1 MKNTNY
7 PSPVYRKLKGYAF
20 DPSFSATLSKRQSN
34 QVMYKVPWESL
45 KPGPQGE
52 YIAVIDYDPAN
63 GHFYSP
69 IDMDEPFVLADHGMD
84 PAEGDPRFHQQQVY
98 AVIMSVIKQF
108 ERAIGRKIIWSKI
121 TAMQSDDVNET
132 TLYEHKFVKELW
144 VFPHAML
151 QQNAFYSPEK
161 NALLFGYFRASN
173 TWGGNNI
180 PGATIFTCLSPDIV
194 SHEVT
199 HAILHSILP
208 YLTKNTNPDMLAFHE
223 GFADIIALLQRFTF
237 KTVVEDQIKNSR
249 GDLLSP
255 ENLLGD
261 LAIQFGQAVSGNRRA
276 LRSFLVSRD
285 ETGAVHNIVADPS
298 LYNTLTEAHSRGGL
312 LVAAVFDAFVR
323 LYKYKVA
330 DLLRLASNGSGILA
344 QGEIDPDLVKRLS
357 VEACEIADKL
367 MMICIRA
374 LDYCPPT
381 DLTFGDYLR
390 ALVTA
395 DLEYNPDDEEGVRFA
410 VMESFRSWGIIPI
423 DATSFSTGALK
434 WENAQTF
441 SKNDPRLA
449 SVTHIIKSTFDP
461 SNYPDSGKNADTAST
476 CSKIVGVM
484 ERILR
489 ENNREAIF
497 QESQKLSAMI
507 HDRFIN
513 KEFMANDAEQLLGM
527 KFKEN
532 TFTKTEFDLAG
543 NPMEIT
549 LHAKERKQFQVYK
562 CRPMILADPHTGNT
576 RKVMIIM
583 LLQKIY
589 VDLNGSRYQGF
600 FNCENDNQYKNT
612 YAFRGGSTI
621 IIDMSTYEIDY
632 IITKSVFSAER
643 LFKQLD
649 YAMDHGGADQNNALM
664 MQGKEPF
671 AALHFH

>member
-1 MKNTNY
+1 MTDTNY
-7 PSPVYRKLKGYAF
+7 PKPVYRKLKGYAF

-34 QVMYKVPWESL
+34 QVLYKVAWEPL
-45 KPGPQGE
+45 QPGPIGE
-52 YIAVIDYDPAN
+52 YIAVLDYDPAN
-63 GHFYSP
+63 RNFYNP
-69 IDMDEPFVLADHGMD
+69 IDMDDPFVLADHGMD

-108 ERAIGRKIIWSKI
+108 EKAIGRKIIWSKI
-121 TAMQSDDVNET
+121 TALKSSDESET
-132 TLYEHKFVKELW
+132 SLYKHEFIKQLW
-144 VFPHAML
+144 VYPHAML
-151 QQNAFYSPEK
+151 QQNAYYSPGK

-173 TWGGNNI
+173 NWNGNNI

-208 YLTKNTNPDMLAFHE
+208 YLTKSTNLDMLAFHE
-223 GFADIIALLQRFTF
+223 GFSDIIALLQRFTF

-276 LRSFLVSRD
+276 LRSFLVKKD
-285 ETGAVHNIVADPS
+285 ESGNVQNVVADPS

-312 LVAAVFDAFVR
+312 LVAAIFDAFVR

-357 VEACEIADKL
+357 AEACAISDKL

-374 LDYCPPT
+374 LDYCPPC
-381 DLTFGDYLR
+381 DLNFGDYLR

-410 VMESFRSWGIIPI
+410 VMEAFRSWGIIPI
-423 DATSFSTGALK
+423 DATSFSAGALK
-434 WENAQTF
+434 WENPKILY
-441 SKNDPRLA
+441 KNDLKLN
-449 SVTHIIKSTFDP
+449 SISQIIKNAFDP
-461 SNYPDSGKNADTAST
+461 AYHSNPSLSQSDQSFSVIIG
-476 CSKIVGVM
+476 IM

-489 ENNREAIF
+489 ENDRETIF
-497 QESQKLSAMI
+497 NESQKLAEMI
-507 HDRFIN
+507 HQRLSD
-513 KEFMANDAEQLLGM
+513 ETLLTDHAEELLGM
-527 KFKEN
+527 KFSEHI
-532 TFTKTEFDLAG
+532 FTKIEDDLAG
-543 NPMEIT
+543 NPMKISLRAE
-549 LHAKERKQFQVYK
+549 ARKKFQVYK
-562 CRPMILADPHTGNT
+562 CRPMILADSHTGNT

-589 VDLNGSRYQGF
+589 IDLKGSKYEGF
-600 FNCENDNQYKNT
+600 FNSTKPARFKDK

-621 IIDMSTYEIDY
+621 IIDMATYEISY
-632 IITKSVFSAER
+632 IISKSVFSNDR
-643 LFKQLD
+643 LFRQLD
-649 YAMDHGGADQNNALM
+649 YALEHGESDENNALM